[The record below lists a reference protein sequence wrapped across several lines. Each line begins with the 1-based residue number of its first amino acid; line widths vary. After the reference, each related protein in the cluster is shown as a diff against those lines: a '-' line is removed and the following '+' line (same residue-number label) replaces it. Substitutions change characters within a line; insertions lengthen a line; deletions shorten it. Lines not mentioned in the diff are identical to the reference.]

1 MYGTGAELE
10 SEVPVCKSKRLFQ
23 ITLARVNSGYQ
34 GKEEKSGTYNSK
46 VELTKPNRLKHW
58 HKASKMAVNQ
68 PFPMQKGA
76 I

>member
-1 MYGTGAELE
+1 MPAWRI
-10 SEVPVCKSKRLFQ
+10 VCKIKFWILAKEGKKQNLQFQ
-23 ITLARVNSGYQ
+23 SGSYD
-34 GKEEKSGTYNSK
+34 SK

>member
-1 MYGTGAELE
+1 M
-10 SEVPVCKSKRLFQ
+10 PVSDNSCKSKFLVSEKRGKKRNLQFQ
-23 ITLARVNSGYQ
+23 SGSYD
-34 GKEEKSGTYNSK
+34 SK
-46 VELTKPNRLKHW
+46 TDLTKPNRLKHW